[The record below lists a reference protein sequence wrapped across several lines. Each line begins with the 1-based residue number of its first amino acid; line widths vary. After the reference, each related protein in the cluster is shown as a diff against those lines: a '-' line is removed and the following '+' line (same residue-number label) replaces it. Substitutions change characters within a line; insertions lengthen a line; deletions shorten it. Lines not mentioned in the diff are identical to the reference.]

1 MAFGDSTET
10 AESMLRNAD
19 LAMYEAKSRGKNQ
32 FVDYERAIG
41 RSRLERL
48 ELVESLR
55 SSVAAGD
62 LNLVYQPVV
71 RASTGRIIG
80 VEALARW
87 HSNGVDVPPDVFI
100 RVAEE
105 TGLVVALGDVV
116 LERAARDAAA
126 MQEAAGGRPSS
137 MSVNISAKQLR
148 EPDFVAKVERAA
160 DRMDGAGLVLEI
172 TERDGIGN
180 DAASLDAM
188 RTLADRG
195 VPFAIDDFGV
205 GFSSISYLQDMPVQI
220 IKTDAS
226 FSESIDRD
234 ERSCAL
240 LCSIT
245 MMGQALGL
253 DVVVEGIERASQLD
267 HLRDHVHAPF
277 AQGYLMHRPM
287 PLEQL
292 LPGAAREPRPR
303 TWAPIRPPPRPP
315 PPAEGGHRRTP
326 GPVAARQRWRVPSGI
341 RS

>member
-1 MAFGDSTET
+1 VAGHQLALSASIGVAFGDSSET

-32 FVDYERAIG
+32 WVEYERAIG
-41 RSRLERL
+41 RSRLQRL

-55 SSVAAGD
+55 ASVAAGD
-62 LNLVYQPVV
+62 LTLVYQPVV
-71 RASTGRIIG
+71 RASTGFITG

-87 HSNGVDVPPDVFI
+87 KSNGVDVPPDVFI

-105 TGLVVALGDVV
+105 SGLVVALGDVV
-116 LERAARDAAA
+116 LDQAARDAAVIK
-126 MQEAAGGRPSS
+126 QAAGAGDINV
-137 MSVNISAKQLR
+137 SVNISAKQLR
-148 EPDFVAKVERAA
+148 EPDFVSKVERAV
-160 DRMDGAGLVLEI
+160 DQMGGATLVLEI

-180 DAASLDAM
+180 DPASLGAM
-188 RTLADRG
+188 STLAERG

-205 GFSSISYLQDMPVQI
+205 GFSSIGYLQDMPVQI
-220 IKTDAS
+220 IKTDLS

-267 HLRDHVHAPF
+267 HLREHVHAPF
-277 AQGYLMHRPM
+277 AQGYLMYRPM
-287 PLEQL
+287 PLDQL
-292 LPGAAREPRPR
+292 VKVIQENRSLPSAPVVLESAAHRQAAPDGAA
-303 TWAPIRPPPRPP
+303 T
-315 PPAEGGHRRTP
+315 G
-326 GPVAARQRWRVPSGI
+326 
-341 RS
+341 